1 MLNNKLN
8 GYMCELFSIGVKNE
22 PAIKFV
28 TDFWDNPRICCLLCV
43 TEYILLFFVLKI
55 LAQKIHIYVKN
66 KSFSAMAV

>member
-28 TDFWDNPRICCLLCV
+28 TDFWDNPRILD
-43 TEYILLFFVLKI
+43 ILPSSDGEHLSCNRITKENRIVIFHL
-55 LAQKIHIYVKN
+55 
-66 KSFSAMAV
+66 